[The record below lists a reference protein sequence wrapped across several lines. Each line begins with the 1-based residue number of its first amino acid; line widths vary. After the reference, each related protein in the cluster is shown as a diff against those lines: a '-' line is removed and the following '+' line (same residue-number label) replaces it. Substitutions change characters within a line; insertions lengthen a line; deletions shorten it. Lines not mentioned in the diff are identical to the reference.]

1 MDPSYVNVME
11 TADLAYVMVVYL
23 LHGALIFVQASLIVF
38 LLATGFLELRRRAPG
53 VTPLPAAS
61 RLLLGSLLAAPLA
74 LSAPVG
80 VSIAAAVLALAL
92 LCWSEWRSPASASRP
107 VVLTRR
113 AAVAFALIAAS
124 FMVWERE
131 DNLVLGADLLLKT
144 TEFRDEE
151 IAWQVSNDPQSPKVG
166 EIAPDFALQDP
177 SGNVRVRLSDFRGK
191 RPVALVFGSYT

>member
-11 TADLAYVMVVYL
+11 TGDLAYVALVYL
-23 LHGALIFVQASLIVF
+23 LHGALILVQASLIVF
-38 LLATGFLELRRRAPG
+38 LLATGFLELRRRASG
-53 VTPLPAAS
+53 ATPLPAAL

-74 LSAPVG
+74 LGAPVA
-80 VSIAAAVLALAL
+80 VSIAAALLALAL
-92 LCWSEWRSPASASRP
+92 LCGSEWRSPAAGSWP

-144 TEFRDEE
+144 IEFRDEE
-151 IAWQVSNDPQSPKVG
+151 IVWQVSNDPQSPKVG

-177 SGNVRVRLSDFRGK
+177 SGSVQVRLSDFRGK